1 MNWTIKNDCFVAAY
15 NGHRFEL
22 GEMGRNKWTLRHWSN
37 EGFKDWQ
44 GKPASDWYNV
54 ASEQEG
60 KAMAER
66 IARTQ

>member
-1 MNWTIKNDCFVAAY
+1 MNWTIHQDCFVASF

-22 GEMGRNKWTLRHWSN
+22 GEMGRNYWILKH
-37 EGFKDWQ
+37 WQ

-54 ASEQEG
+54 TSEQEG

-66 IARTQ
+66 IARTP

>member
-1 MNWTIKNDCFVAAY
+1 MNWRIKDDCFVASS

-22 GEMGRNKWTLRHWSN
+22 GEMGRNRWVLKH
-37 EGFKDWQ
+37 WQ

-54 ASEQEG
+54 TSEQEG

-66 IARTQ
+66 FAQ